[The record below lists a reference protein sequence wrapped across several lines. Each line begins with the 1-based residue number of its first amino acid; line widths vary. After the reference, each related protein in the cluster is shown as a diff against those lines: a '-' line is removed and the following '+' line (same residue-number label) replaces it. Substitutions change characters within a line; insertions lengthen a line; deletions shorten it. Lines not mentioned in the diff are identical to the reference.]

1 MDVKIEKIL
10 PEKNVNIVYRK
21 GVAKRLKNTNS

>member
-10 PEKNVNIVYRK
+10 PEKNANIVNRK
-21 GVAKRLKNTNS
+21 GVTKHSKNTNS